1 MNKTIFFYFEN
12 LRAFCIESAIIS
24 FFWGG
29 KIGGGGK
36 KIAARRYGFY
46 LPSRENA
53 LAKTNTM
60 LTNFESKSNLICQKN
75 FTKRMTLKCYKNFGE
90 REGERFI
97 K

>member
-1 MNKTIFFYFEN
+1 MNVEHVEHKNFSKVPEKFYKTN
-12 LRAFCIESAIIS
+12 DS
-24 FFWGG
+24 
-29 KIGGGGK
+29 K
-36 KIAARRYGFY
+36 KIAARCYGFY